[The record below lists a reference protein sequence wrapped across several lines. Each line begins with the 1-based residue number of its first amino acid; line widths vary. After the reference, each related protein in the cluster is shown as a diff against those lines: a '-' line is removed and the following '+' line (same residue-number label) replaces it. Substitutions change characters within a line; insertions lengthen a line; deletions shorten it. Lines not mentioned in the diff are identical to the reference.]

1 MTCSRSR
8 SSRRFLRRWAISAS
22 TGHVIRRKSD
32 AIVSA
37 AFDGSRA
44 TRSASRRIYSPRRA
58 PRRESRA
65 VHCGMR
71 DDRVGLKG
79 LKQAF
84 DEARFGPQRTLNLR
98 ETLPTAEQAAKRAE
112 LWLRQLQMARAGEV
126 LIITGRGRG
135 SEGGVSV
142 VREAINALLH
152 VLRRR
157 GVVREFREHTAGS
170 FVVTLAPISELWE
183 APRRRRDRGQPEA
196 PAPPSLKGL
205 DEETRLLL
213 RNLA

>member
-1 MTCSRSR
+1 
-8 SSRRFLRRWAISAS
+8 
-22 TGHVIRRKSD
+22 
-32 AIVSA
+32 
-37 AFDGSRA
+37 
-44 TRSASRRIYSPRRA
+44 
-58 PRRESRA
+58 
-65 VHCGMR
+65 MR

-213 RNLA
+213 RNLAERALEGLGVKETTEFIEGEMARQFSAIAASIGVERDSENALREAIRAALEQHE